1 VPHDL
6 VLSGGRVVDP
16 ESGLDR
22 RCDVGIDGRRV
33 AAVGDAL
40 DGVATIDVS
49 GLVVAPG
56 FIDLHSHAQTLPGRR
71 LQACDGVT
79 TALELEAGR
88 APVDRAYANEERR
101 GSPIHFGFSAS
112 WAVARMHVVA
122 GGALDGGLGA
132 VFGGLVGTEW
142 QQAATAAQ
150 LVQILDQIA
159 IDVAAGAIGVGVL
172 VGYTPGVDPAEYL
185 AVAQLASSAGVPTFT
200 HSRDIVELAPDT
212 LVDGAEELTRAAGTT
227 GAHMHYC
234 HINSTSSRHIDR
246 VLALVARCQAEGGQV
261 TTEAYPYGSGS
272 TAIGA
277 AFLAPE
283 RVRERFRGPRSITYL
298 PTGERV
304 ADDAR
309 LRELRATDPGG
320 LVIAEFLDE
329 TDPHDLALL
338 RRSLIFPDAIV
349 ASDAMPPLWT
359 GAARADLAEWPLPP
373 QVVTHPRTAGTF
385 SRALRLW
392 REEGT
397 PLIDAIRR
405 TTLLPARVLEA
416 AVPAMRNKGR
426 VRPGA
431 DADLVVFD
439 AAGITDQATYAAS
452 TRPSSGVTHV
462 MVDGMFVVRDGEL
475 VVDALPGRPIRAE
488 PS

>member
-1 VPHDL
+1 
-6 VLSGGRVVDP
+6 
-16 ESGLDR
+16 
-22 RCDVGIDGRRV
+22 
-33 AAVGDAL
+33 VGDAL
-40 DGVATIDVS
+40 AGSLRIDVS

-88 APVDRAYANEERR
+88 APVDRAYAYEAQR

-112 WAVARMHVVA
+112 WAMARMHAVA
-122 GGALDGGLGA
+122 GGTLDGGA
-132 VFGGLVGTEW
+132 RAIFGGIVGEEW
-142 QQAATAAQ
+142 QQAASPAQ
-150 LVQILDQIA
+150 LTRILEQIA
-159 IDVAAGAIGVGVL
+159 TDIAAGAIGIGVL

-185 AVAQLASSAGVPTFT
+185 AVAALASSAGVPTFT
-200 HSRDIVELAPDT
+200 HARDIVELAPQT
-212 LVDGAEELTRAAGTT
+212 LVDGAEELVRAAGTT

-234 HINSTSSRHIDR
+234 HINSTSARHIDR
-246 VLALVARCQAEGGQV
+246 VLGLVARCQSEGGHV

-283 RVRERFRGPRSITYL
+283 RLRERFRGPDAITYL
-298 PTGERV
+298 PTGERI

-320 LVIAEFLDE
+320 LVVAEFFDE
-329 TDPHDLALL
+329 AVPEDLALL
-338 RRSLIFPDAIV
+338 RRSLTFPDTVV

-359 GAARADLAEWPLPP
+359 GHARPNLAEWPLPP
-373 QVVTHPRTAGTF
+373 EAVTHPRTAGTF
-385 SRALRLW
+385 ARALRLW

-397 PLIDAIRR
+397 PLIEAIRR
-405 TTLLPARVLEA
+405 ATLLPASVLEA
-416 AVPAMRNKGR
+416 AVPTMRKKGR
-426 VRPGA
+426 VRAGA

-439 AAGITDQATYAAS
+439 AANITDRATYTSS
-452 TRPSSGVTHV
+452 TRPSSGIAHV
-462 MVDGMFVVRDGEL
+462 IVDGTFVVRDGEL
-475 VVDALPGRPIRAE
+475 VPDALPGRPIRAE
-488 PS
+488 PR